1 MSLGIVIK
9 SPEGIVLAAES
20 RVTLTVNGQNG
31 QPSHMVNFDNATK
44 LFSFKA
50 PHNHIGVVTYGQ
62 AAIGQRTAHSFV
74 PEFESTLPDERL
86 TVADMAQ
93 RISDFYMEQWNAV
106 MPQNYVGP
114 NMTFIVAGFNE
125 QEPYGRVFLIDLPQ
139 RVQPIEQQAAISDF
153 GITWGGQREIV
164 DRLIQGFDV
173 RVIPIISQTLNLNPA
188 QQQQLNNLLVLNLQL
203 PIPLNVMALQDCI
216 NLAKLFIRTTIEAQ
230 ELTIGV
236 RGCGGP
242 IEIAVIKR
250 QEELKYIKHKSVTA

>member
-20 RVTLTVNGQNG
+20 RVTLTVNGIDG

-44 LFSFKA
+44 LFSFKS
-50 PHNHIGVVTYGQ
+50 PHNNIGVVTYGQ

-74 PEFESTLPDERL
+74 PEFESTLPQERL
-86 TVADMAQ
+86 SVAEMAN
-93 RISDFYMEQWNAV
+93 RIRDFYMEQWNSV
-106 MPQNYVGP
+106 MPVDYIGP

-125 QEPYGRVFLIDLPQ
+125 GEPYGRVFLLDLPN
-139 RVQPIEQQAAISDF
+139 QPNPLEQQTAISDF

-164 DRLIQGFDV
+164 DRLIQGYDQ
-173 RVIPIISQTLNLNPA
+173 RVIPIIAQSLNLNQQ
-188 QQQQLNNLLVLNLQL
+188 QQQQLHNLLVQNLQL

-216 NLAKLFIRTTIEAQ
+216 NLAKLFIQTTIETQ

-250 QEELKYIKHKSVTA
+250 QEELKFIKHKSILA

>member
-44 LFSFKA
+44 LFSFKS

-74 PEFESTLPDERL
+74 PEFESSLPNERL
-86 TVADMAQ
+86 SVADMAQ
-93 RISDFYMEQWNAV
+93 QISEFYMEQWNEIMSADY
-106 MPQNYVGP
+106 QGP

-125 QEPYGRVFLIDLPQ
+125 GEPYGRVFLLDLP
-139 RVQPIEQQAAISDF
+139 RKIDPVEQQAAISDF

-164 DRLIQGFDV
+164 DRLIQGYDH
-173 RVIPIISQTLNLNPA
+173 RVIPIISQSLNLNPQ
-188 QQQQLNNLLVLNLQL
+188 QQQQLEALLIQNLQL

-216 NLAKLFIRTTIEAQ
+216 NLAKLFLRTTIETQ

-242 IEIAVIKR
+242 IEVAVIKR
-250 QEELKYIKHKSVTA
+250 QEELTFIRHKSINA

>member
-20 RVTLTVNGQNG
+20 RVTLTVNGPDG
-31 QPSHMVNFDNATK
+31 KPSHMVNFDNATK

-74 PEFESTLPDERL
+74 PEFESTLPDERQ
-86 TVADMAQ
+86 TVAEMAQ
-93 RISDFYMEQWNAV
+93 RISDFYMEQWTAS
-106 MPQNYVGP
+106 MPADYKGP

-125 QEPYGRVFLIDLPQ
+125 QEPYGRVFLLDLPN
-139 RVQPIEQQAAISDF
+139 RTDPIEQQAAISDF

-164 DRLIQGFDV
+164 DRLIQGFDQ
-173 RVIPIISQTLNLNPA
+173 RVVQIVTQSLNLSP
-188 QQQQLNNLLVLNLQL
+188 QQQRELSTLLTKNLQL

-216 NLAKLFIRTTIEAQ
+216 NLAKLFIRTTIETQ

-242 IEIAVIKR
+242 VEVAIIKR

>member
-1 MSLGIVIK
+1 
-9 SPEGIVLAAES
+9 
-20 RVTLTVNGQNG
+20 
-31 QPSHMVNFDNATK
+31 
-44 LFSFKA
+44 
-50 PHNHIGVVTYGQ
+50 
-62 AAIGQRTAHSFV
+62 
-74 PEFESTLPDERL
+74 
-86 TVADMAQ
+86 
-93 RISDFYMEQWNAV
+93 
-106 MPQNYVGP
+106 
-114 NMTFIVAGFNE
+114 MTFIVAGFNE

-139 RVQPIEQQAAISDF
+139 RVQPIEQHAAISDF

-188 QQQQLNNLLVLNLQL
+188 QQQQLNNLLVRNLQL